1 MEKASREDTNPDEV
15 EKIGEVC
22 SWCGKSETSGIWSG
36 GEFSYCSFRC
46 FAAAQYRNS
55 VLVAVLLAPYFFAIV
70 LFPQIMFEMIMTYT
84 GGSTSSPNLTNVAI
98 SVFLMLVFCV
108 FGIGSLYTAYV
119 GWSIRRMSDTE
130 FVGHLSD
137 AQRYPKRK
145 QYGETHHRCEW
156 CGEPSV
162 RAFWSDEKG
171 KYCSFRC
178 TAAGNYRLSLAL
190 LIGVLGLAAIVALMM
205 FMMMAKSPAATQIH
219 PFLVLLLIGMAI
231 PILSC
236 AYGVYVGRSMN
247 RARQMNDT

>member
-36 GEFSYCSFRC
+36 GKFSYCSFRC

-55 VLVAVLLAPYFFAIV
+55 VIVAVLLAPYFFAIA
-70 LFPQIMFEMIMTYT
+70 LFPQIMFEMILTYT
-84 GGSTSSPNLTNVAI
+84 GGSTSSPNLINVAI

-137 AQRYPKRK
+137 AQ
-145 QYGETHHRCEW
+145 GSIA
-156 CGEPSV
+156 PSDV
-162 RAFWSDEKG
+162 LQLEIIVFPWP
-171 KYCSFRC
+171 C
-178 TAAGNYRLSLAL
+178 L
-190 LIGVLGLAAIVALMM
+190 LV
-205 FMMMAKSPAATQIH
+205 S
-219 PFLVLLLIGMAI
+219 
-231 PILSC
+231 
-236 AYGVYVGRSMN
+236 
-247 RARQMNDT
+247 